1 MRPRLAQILC
11 NGLVEEAYERWEEE
25 EAAAGWN
32 RETLR
37 REQHVRGYRRW
48 RFEEACI
55 RMCVKGM
62 EFVDRIS
69 RRK

>member
-1 MRPRLAQILC
+1 LRPRLAQIVC

-25 EAAAGWN
+25 EATAEWN
-32 RETLR
+32 RETMR
-37 REQHVRGYRRW
+37 REAHVRGYRRW

-55 RMCVKGM
+55 RTYVKGM
-62 EFVDRIS
+62 KLVDRIS